1 VNTQAR
7 CEAIRQLVELG
18 LREAE
23 MTSPSNMPMRNPLP
37 ALALVLGLVSP
48 AVAGDDQLTA
58 QDVAQL
64 KHLLQ
69 PKFLVAEVIE
79 AASFAAEKCPGLHL
93 IEDNVEAEYHSAGA
107 ADDDTHTP
115 EFELMSAGGRA
126 NAAEGYAKNPA
137 GWCESM
143 WSYLGPAHPPMIK
156 HILLQRD

>member
-58 QDVAQL
+58 QDVAL
-64 KHLLQ
+64 RHLLQ

-79 AASFAAEKCPGLHL
+79 AAGFAAEKCPGLHL
-93 IEDNVEAEYHSAGA
+93 MRTTSRPNI
-107 ADDDTHTP
+107 T
-115 EFELMSAGGRA
+115 R
-126 NAAEGYAKNPA
+126 PA
-137 GWCESM
+137 Q
-143 WSYLGPAHPPMIK
+143 PMTIRTRPS
-156 HILLQRD
+156 LS